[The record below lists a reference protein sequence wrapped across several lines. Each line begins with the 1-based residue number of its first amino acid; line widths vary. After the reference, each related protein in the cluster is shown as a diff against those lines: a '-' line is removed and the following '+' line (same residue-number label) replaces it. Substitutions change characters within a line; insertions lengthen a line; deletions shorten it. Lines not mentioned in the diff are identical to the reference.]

1 MEQHDILGLSADE
14 AADPAQLRRAYARL
28 LKQHR
33 PDRDPAGFRRLRDA
47 YEELHLG
54 VARDYRHA
62 SLPIAETEPEIPSP
76 TPLSSTSHAE
86 PASRP
91 AFRTTMESTWQECT
105 DALSAQLE
113 QQAPA
118 HSVIA
123 AALAVR
129 AWGEDYSPNG
139 QVRALVFLIEELG
152 DKPDLLDEVLTD
164 LDLLQLAEQGGEAEI
179 AGLLEQWE
187 ENRKWARLRRF
198 GQAAQSRLRDGYI
211 NHTDLIVTIALAMA
225 MRDPALATSLIGT
238 SYPELS
244 SDQRRLVDRAD
255 RTIAIGRAMTGWPAQ
270 VRYALADALDNEI
283 VPADPTVLGP
293 IKRFLAQTPKD
304 SLIVQE
310 VRQRLPALSAQIRRR
325 LVQRERRPEVAGS
338 GNRFLIWFGIMLI
351 LALSRMCSYST
362 RDHPPAAQQPIP
374 FKIHAIPPSQRLELP
389 PTNPDSQPRSP

>member
-62 SLPIAETEPEIPSP
+62 SLPIAEAEPEIPSP
-76 TPLSSTSHAE
+76 SPSSSSSPSPSVSHAE

-91 AFRTTMESTWQECT
+91 AFRTTMESSWQECT
-105 DALSAQLE
+105 DALLAQME
-113 QQAPA
+113 QQAQA
-118 HSVIA
+118 NSVIA

-211 NHTDLIVTIALAMA
+211 NHTDSIVTIGLASIDKFFIYINLNRKSMN
-225 MRDPALATSLIGT
+225 
-238 SYPELS
+238 
-244 SDQRRLVDRAD
+244 QRVF
-255 RTIAIGRAMTGWPAQ
+255 
-270 VRYALADALDNEI
+270 N
-283 VPADPTVLGP
+283 
-293 IKRFLAQTPKD
+293 K
-304 SLIVQE
+304 
-310 VRQRLPALSAQIRRR
+310 
-325 LVQRERRPEVAGS
+325 
-338 GNRFLIWFGIMLI
+338 
-351 LALSRMCSYST
+351 
-362 RDHPPAAQQPIP
+362 
-374 FKIHAIPPSQRLELP
+374 
-389 PTNPDSQPRSP
+389 